1 MRYTHILISF
11 FVCQLSFVFTQ
22 DTLKIDKIVDST
34 IVGLID
40 DLSSDSIIVSS
51 IDSLSLDSL
60 KINASIA
67 GLDTLENKENLSAS
81 SIIYNYLK
89 KNTWYSSAIIIPI
102 VYFIV
107 NDGDEKVKKTGPPPA
122 WP

>member
-34 IVGLID
+34 IV
-40 DLSSDSIIVSS
+40 SS

-60 KINASIA
+60 KINASTA